1 MICLFIEEHIVE
13 IGSLGDT
20 RKLVD
25 SISSVV
31 LSVSVLAQVICTS
44 MSSSFL
50 SLPSMDL
57 KKEKTMV
64 EQIYRFYNFTYFGI
78 LLLLD
83 LLGEENKLVNHSL
96 LPLNLDFGSCN
107 IPFFWESPLVDIS
120 SFEVG
125 MVSLKTQSTLPTNLT
140 SSEIWEQSSSDLAL
154 ICKKRHP
161 IISFTCCRKLHTKNC
176 TIEDVDWCLLSKC
189 SKVTFNLWH

>member
-31 LSVSVLAQVICTS
+31 LSVSVHAHVICTS

-57 KKEKTMV
+57 KQRKDHGWWSKY
-64 EQIYRFYNFTYFGI
+64 IDSFYACTFAYFGI

-107 IPFFWESPLVDIS
+107 IPFF
-120 SFEVG
+120 
-125 MVSLKTQSTLPTNLT
+125 
-140 SSEIWEQSSSDLAL
+140 
-154 ICKKRHP
+154 
-161 IISFTCCRKLHTKNC
+161 
-176 TIEDVDWCLLSKC
+176 
-189 SKVTFNLWH
+189 